1 MHVDAYGDTTV
12 LSAQIGHDAPIST
25 LIAIDGAVVMK

>member
-12 LSAQIGHDAPIST
+12 PFARLGRDAPIST
-25 LIAIDGAVVMK
+25 LSTPGQ